1 MYDEINDSQ
10 ERGETT
16 YGTASEPVE
25 SDRLDSDTEIPE
37 ETGEEKAVYQEAEA
51 QPEEPPRQSPSFYHY
66 SYDSTQQ
73 SEGQEQDQPAS
84 ESRKPRQEEAPKS
97 PKKGIWPK
105 LAVSAAVALVFG
117 VVGGVAF
124 QATNYVG
131 SKVLPR
137 ETEAKIESAGVV
149 NNQTAQANNGDTV
162 PVSISGVDISQV
174 AENSM
179 ASIVAITTVSVQQ
192 VQSMFFGTTEQEEEG
207 SGSGIIVAQNDD
219 ELLVATNNHVVD
231 GAETLSVC
239 FTVDVEEPEDLVVEG
254 QIKGTDPSNDL
265 AVVAVKL
272 KDIPDT
278 VKSKIKVIE
287 MGDSDQLKVGQQ
299 VVAIGNALG
308 YGQSLTVGYV
318 SALNRE
324 VTVDNVTNE
333 LIQTDAAINFGNSGG
348 ALLNTSGQ
356 LIGINSVKAAATGVE
371 GMGYAIPI
379 NTASPILGDL
389 MNRTTRSKVD
399 TDEKGY
405 MGITLVDV
413 SDEAKEIYSMPSGAF
428 VYSVEEGSAAE
439 KAGIKKG
446 DIITKFDGA
455 AISSR
460 DELLSRMDYYKA
472 GETVDVVLSSAN
484 GGEYE
489 ERTVS
494 ITLAVKPTTG
504 ETTQSESSQG
514 RQQDRSYGE
523 PGQEEGDSSLTPF
536 QDLFP
541 EEFYGQ

>member
-1 MYDEINDSQ
+1 MYDEVNNGQ
-10 ERGETT
+10 EQGENP
-16 YGTASEPVE
+16 YGTTPEPVE
-25 SDRLDSDTEIPE
+25 SDRLDTDTGTAE
-37 ETGEEKAVYQEAEA
+37 ETQEEEAVYQEAEA

-66 SYDSTQQ
+66 SYDRARQQ
-73 SEGQEQDQPAS
+73 TDGQEQAPQEPQPEAA
-84 ESRKPRQEEAPKS
+84 PRNT
-97 PKKGIWPK
+97 KKGIWPK

-117 VVGGVAF
+117 VVGGAAF

-131 SKVLPR
+131 GRMLPK
-137 ETEAKIESAGVV
+137 EAEAKIESAGVV
-149 NNQTAQANNGDTV
+149 NSQTVQADNDNAV
-162 PVSISGVDISQV
+162 PISASGVDISQV

-192 VQSMFFGTTEQEEEG
+192 VQGMFFGTTEQKEKG
-207 SGSGIIVAQNDD
+207 SGSGIIVDQNDD
-219 ELLVATNNHVVD
+219 ELMIATNNHVVD

-239 FTVDVEEPEDLVVEG
+239 FTVDVENQEDLIVEG

-272 KDIPDT
+272 KAIPDS

-318 SALNRE
+318 SALDRE
-324 VTVDNVTNE
+324 VTVDDVTNK

-348 ALLNTSGQ
+348 ALLNTNGQ

-371 GMGYAIPI
+371 GMGYAIPV

-389 MNRTTRSKVD
+389 MNRTTRSKVEA
-399 TDEKGY
+399 DEKGY
-405 MGITLVDV
+405 MGITPVDV

-446 DIITKFDGA
+446 DIITKFDGTT
-455 AISSR
+455 ISSK

-472 GETVDVVLSSAN
+472 NETVEVVLSSAN
-484 GGEYE
+484 GGEYQ

-494 ITLAVKPTTG
+494 ITLAARPAT
-504 ETTQSESSQG
+504 EEASQSQNEQG
-514 RQQDRSYGE
+514 GQSQDRSYRGPE
-523 PGQEEGDSSLTPF
+523 QDGGDSSLTPF

>member
-1 MYDEINDSQ
+1 
-10 ERGETT
+10 
-16 YGTASEPVE
+16 
-25 SDRLDSDTEIPE
+25 
-37 ETGEEKAVYQEAEA
+37 
-51 QPEEPPRQSPSFYHY
+51 
-66 SYDSTQQ
+66 
-73 SEGQEQDQPAS
+73 
-84 ESRKPRQEEAPKS
+84 
-97 PKKGIWPK
+97 
-105 LAVSAAVALVFG
+105 
-117 VVGGVAF
+117 
-124 QATNYVG
+124 
-131 SKVLPR
+131 
-137 ETEAKIESAGVV
+137 
-149 NNQTAQANNGDTV
+149 
-162 PVSISGVDISQV
+162 
-174 AENSM
+174 M

>member
-16 YGTASEPVE
+16 YGTASDPVE
-25 SDRLDSDTEIPE
+25 SDRLDTDTEVSE
-37 ETGEEKAVYQEAEA
+37 ETGEEEAVYQEAEV
-51 QPEEPPRQSPSFYHY
+51 QREEPPRPSPSFYHY
-66 SYDSTQQ
+66 SYETTQQ
-73 SEGQEQDQPAS
+73 SEGQEQEQPAL
-84 ESRKPRQEEAPKS
+84 EPQKPQQEDAPKS
-97 PKKGIWPK
+97 HKRGIWSK

-131 SKVLPR
+131 SKVLPK

-149 NNQTAQANNGDTV
+149 NNQAAQADNGDTV
-162 PVSISGVDISQV
+162 PVSTSGIDISQV

-192 VQSMFFGTTEQEEEG
+192 VQSMFFGTTEQKEEG

-219 ELLVATNNHVVD
+219 ELLIATNNHVVD

-239 FTVDVEEPEDLVVEG
+239 FTVDVEDQEDLVVEG

-265 AVVAVKL
+265 AVVAVEL

-278 VKSKIKVIE
+278 VKSQIKVIE

-399 TDEKGY
+399 TNEKGY

-439 KAGIKKG
+439 TAGIKKG
-446 DIITKFDGA
+446 DIITKFDGTV
-455 AISSR
+455 ISSR

-494 ITLAVKPTTG
+494 ITLAVKPTTE

>member
-1 MYDEINDSQ
+1 M
-10 ERGETT
+10 
-16 YGTASEPVE
+16 
-25 SDRLDSDTEIPE
+25 
-37 ETGEEKAVYQEAEA
+37 
-51 QPEEPPRQSPSFYHY
+51 
-66 SYDSTQQ
+66 
-73 SEGQEQDQPAS
+73 
-84 ESRKPRQEEAPKS
+84 
-97 PKKGIWPK
+97 
-105 LAVSAAVALVFG
+105 
-117 VVGGVAF
+117 
-124 QATNYVG
+124 
-131 SKVLPR
+131 
-137 ETEAKIESAGVV
+137 
-149 NNQTAQANNGDTV
+149 
-162 PVSISGVDISQV
+162 
-174 AENSM
+174 
-179 ASIVAITTVSVQQ
+179 
-192 VQSMFFGTTEQEEEG
+192 
-207 SGSGIIVAQNDD
+207 
-219 ELLVATNNHVVD
+219 
-231 GAETLSVC
+231 
-239 FTVDVEEPEDLVVEG
+239 
-254 QIKGTDPSNDL
+254 
-265 AVVAVKL
+265 
-272 KDIPDT
+272 
-278 VKSKIKVIE
+278 
-287 MGDSDQLKVGQQ
+287 
-299 VVAIGNALG
+299 
-308 YGQSLTVGYV
+308 
-318 SALNRE
+318 
-324 VTVDNVTNE
+324 DNVTNE

-472 GETVDVVLSSAN
+472 GETIDVVLSSAN

-494 ITLAVKPTTG
+494 ITLAVKPTTE

-523 PGQEEGDSSLTPF
+523 PGQEEGDSTLTPF